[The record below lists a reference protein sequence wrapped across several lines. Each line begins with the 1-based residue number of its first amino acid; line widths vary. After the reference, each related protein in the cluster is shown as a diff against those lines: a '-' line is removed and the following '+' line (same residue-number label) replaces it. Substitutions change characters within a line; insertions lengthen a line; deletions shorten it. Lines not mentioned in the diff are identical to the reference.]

1 MPCCTTI
8 YHSPPKKTFVCIKC
22 NRKFWSRAGCTQHT
36 NIKHSGQLANLVEA
50 NDSSKVENSSYPGL
64 LSLVHAPSSDTF
76 NNNNLNFNN
85 NDIPQAPPLS
95 PSQDILQVSP
105 LSPLQ
110 DILHAP
116 PLSPS
121 QDILHAPLL
130 PLQDMLHAPP
140 LLPLQDIPPAPS
152 LSPLQDTMF
161 TEYHPYLNGKINN
174 ICFLD
179 MFNAYL

>member
-95 PSQDILQVSP
+95 PSQDIL
-105 LSPLQ
+105 
-110 DILHAP
+110 
-116 PLSPS
+116 
-121 QDILHAPLL
+121 HAPLL